1 MKNINYII
9 VSLLCLFFFG
19 CHTPQIKREGVSFE
33 GLKTFYVDAPQ
44 NGEAIFTN
52 SGVLDFRSQELVK
65 FIAENLESKGYVRVA
80 NKQDAEITFVPV
92 WSVSVNDSI
101 ASETL
106 PLQLSGSNFSN
117 SNVLVGGSMGKIYAT
132 LEIQAIVKGDNRWGW
147 RGFSP
152 IETNARNIPSAML
165 RDQATW
171 ALEFFPPEKYPNPRK
186 PFLEL
191 FESSKVTKSEIAQKN
206 VELAQAEEQ
215 KQLLEK
221 QAKENAKQRATKKL
235 IEKTGNKS
243 AVPTEAQIQAEIK
256 PETIADVE
264 KLFNKNLKKYYNKQ

>member
-132 LEIQAIVKGDNRWGW
+132 LEIQAFVKGDNRWGW

-152 IETNARNIPSAML
+152 IETNARNITSAML

>member
-132 LEIQAIVKGDNRWGW
+132 LEIQAFVKGDNRWGW

-152 IETNARNIPSAML
+152 IETNARNITSAML

-191 FESSKVTKSEIAQKN
+191 FESSKVTKSEIAQKK